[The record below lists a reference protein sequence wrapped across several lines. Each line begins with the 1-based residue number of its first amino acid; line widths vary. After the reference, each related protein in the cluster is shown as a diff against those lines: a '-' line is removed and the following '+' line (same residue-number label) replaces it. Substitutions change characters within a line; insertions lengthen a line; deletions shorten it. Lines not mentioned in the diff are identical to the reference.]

1 MVPVRVNHCFTN
13 IHFSDLLGSAAFQ
26 VVVND
31 MNGNITKIQKRL
43 AQDPEHSKTL
53 QGMVLEEAKDG
64 GKKMG
69 TQALLWLSR
78 GLQFTEAAMR
88 ETLDHPEKEMTETFT
103 TAYKGTLIK
112 YHSMFVRPIFKLAMK
127 ACPYRKDFFAK
138 LGKDQEK
145 VSEQIRKWVK
155 ALAGIVKIIMNFYAS
170 GNYGKGL

>member
-1 MVPVRVNHCFTN
+1 MEPVHVNYCFTN

-64 GKKMG
+64 GKKTG

-145 VSEQIRKWVK
+145 VSEQIREWVT